1 MVRTSKQPEPS
12 EASGSYSGTE
22 QGKDRRSEERR
33 EKGVYGSPAEDGPGY
48 QREDKQDGG
57 RYGIERAVNREEGD
71 EGSSES
77 GGDKGADFDD
87 ARQALGVAD
96 RTAQTPKR
104 DKPRRP

>member
-1 MVRTSKQPEPS
+1 MVRTSKLPEPS

-22 QGKDRRSEERR
+22 QGKDRRREERR

-57 RYGIERAVNREEGD
+57 RYGIERAVNREEG
-71 EGSSES
+71 SSES